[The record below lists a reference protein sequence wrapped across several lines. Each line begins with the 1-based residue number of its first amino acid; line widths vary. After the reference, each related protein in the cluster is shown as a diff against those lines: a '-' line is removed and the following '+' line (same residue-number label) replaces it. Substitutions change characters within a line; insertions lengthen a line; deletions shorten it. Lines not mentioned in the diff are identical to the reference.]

1 MTKKERIADA
11 MRRQDA
17 AAQAALSEAWWT
29 DDIGRAERQLTITQ
43 RRRDDGDWIGVN
55 AAGASSVFFASME
68 EDHATEA
75 FLGTDEEDVEQDSI
89 QAMYSALDRSRQSP
103 QMEGLGGSGGQ
114 DMAAAPMTQEPPGSA
129 DFKWGERL
137 CSDTLSHRIAARRR
151 IRKKT
156 PPVPCFDGR

>member
-17 AAQAALSEAWWT
+17 AAQTALSEAWWT

-55 AAGASSVFFASME
+55 EAGASSVFFASME
-68 EDHATEA
+68 DDHATEA
-75 FLGTDEEDVEQDSI
+75 FLGTDEEDVEQDRV

-103 QMEGLGGSGGQ
+103 QMEGSGGSGGQ
-114 DMAAAPMTQEPPGSA
+114 EWLQHLRHRGRQGQPIPIGANGFERSA
-129 DFKWGERL
+129 QPHG
-137 CSDTLSHRIAARRR
+137 C
-151 IRKKT
+151 
-156 PPVPCFDGR
+156 C